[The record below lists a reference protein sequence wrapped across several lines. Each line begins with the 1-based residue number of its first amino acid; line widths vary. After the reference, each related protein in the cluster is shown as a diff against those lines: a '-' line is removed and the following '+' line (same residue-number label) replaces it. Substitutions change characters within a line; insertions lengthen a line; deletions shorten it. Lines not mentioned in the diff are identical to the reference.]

1 MDSDSIRSTLTEAL
15 VNGLPP
21 VGFSLN
27 RSGTGLILS
36 RFPSPNCYLSLERL
50 PRGPLSFMVRSYR
63 SMNHD
68 YESLETHIERCFKN
82 GRHAPVELGNRSTI
96 ELSGI
101 ERLAISFVT
110 GGNVSRKK
118 WSAALV
124 PSPDGGPYGL
134 LVMFGVYVGAR
145 TNPRNFD
152 VKQHPI
158 HKNLIQ
164 SFRLENGR

>member
-1 MDSDSIRSTLTEAL
+1 
-15 VNGLPP
+15 
-21 VGFSLN
+21 
-27 RSGTGLILS
+27 
-36 RFPSPNCYLSLERL
+36 
-50 PRGPLSFMVRSYR
+50 
-63 SMNHD
+63 MNHD
-68 YESLETHIERCFKN
+68 YESLKTQIERCFNN
-82 GRHAPVELGNRSTI
+82 GHHVPVELGNTSTI

-101 ERLAISFVT
+101 DRLAMSFVT
-110 GGNVSRKK
+110 GGSSFRKK

-134 LVMFGVYVGAR
+134 LVMFGVYVGTR